1 MPGGACGAPVTFG
14 GESYTERMNR
24 LRRLLRRPAG
34 SASGLL
40 APEGAPRD
48 PGAGA
53 GASASTRQGSSV
65 GVVESPGPDVVA
77 PVRSVVDGDLDG
89 AVPRGVVVAGAWSW
103 RILAVVGVLAV
114 FVWIVIQLRI
124 IVIPFMVALLIA
136 ALLVPF
142 SSWLQRHR
150 WPKWLAVVVSL
161 VGFVVAVAGLL
172 YLVVLQIIDGWPELR
187 DRSVT
192 SYVELKGVLL
202 DSPLHL
208 TEAQLNG
215 YVADALTALQQDSQP
230 LLRGALSV
238 GTTAGHVGAG
248 LVLVLFSTIFV
259 LAGGGDIWRW
269 FVRIFPRRARSAVDG
284 AGRAG
289 WTTLTNFVKV
299 QILVAAVDA
308 VGIGLGAFF
317 LGLPLVAPIAIA
329 VFLGSFVPVVGAVAT
344 GTVAVVIAL
353 VYNGWVVALAMLA
366 VVILVQQIEGHVLQ
380 PFVMGGA
387 VKVHP
392 LAVVFAVAA
401 GALLA
406 GIPGALFAV
415 PVVAVLNVMISY
427 VAGGSWR
434 DGPRSVPAPPG
445 RVPPGGAAPAPAADV
460 VAAAPSSSVPRASA
474 GSVPPRKAPDA

>member
-1 MPGGACGAPVTFG
+1 MPGGACGAGVTVG
-14 GESYTERMNR
+14 RDTYTERMNR
-24 LRRLLRRPAG
+24 LRRLLRRPPG
-34 SASGLL
+34 SHVATPVPAEPVPGAAALPSAPVTGPEV
-40 APEGAPRD
+40 APERR
-48 PGAGA
+48 
-53 GASASTRQGSSV
+53 T
-65 GVVESPGPDVVA
+65 E
-77 PVRSVVDGDLDG
+77 GDLDG
-89 AVPRGVVVAGAWSW
+89 ALPRGVVVAGAWSW
-103 RILAVVGVLAV
+103 RVLAIVGVIAV
-114 FVWIVIQLRI
+114 FVWLVIQLRI
-124 IVIPFMVALLIA
+124 IVVPFMVALLIA
-136 ALLVPF
+136 ALLVPL
-142 SSWLQRHR
+142 SSWLQRHG

-161 VGFVVAVAGLL
+161 VGFVVVVAGLL
-172 YLVVLQIIDGWPELR
+172 YLVVLQIIDGWPQLR
-187 DRSVT
+187 DRSVA

-215 YVADALTALQQDSQP
+215 YVTDAVTALQQDSQP

-269 FVRIFPRRARSAVDG
+269 FVRLFPRRARTAVDG

-366 VVILVQQIEGHVLQ
+366 VVIIVQQIEGHVLQ

-415 PVVAVLNVMISY
+415 PVVAVLNVMVSY

-445 RVPPGGAAPAPAADV
+445 RVPPGPSAGASAPNTRGGPVVGPSATSPAATSPSAADP
-460 VAAAPSSSVPRASA
+460 AAASARSVPS
-474 GSVPPRKAPDA
+474 RKAADA